1 MTKSIAKKSTT
12 GSLPPAVPLA
22 ITPTFSPW
30 THTSDDSY
38 IYQLSLVLATAT
50 GSFTC
55 LVHREDSRPPEIF
68 VVSVK
73 TRQLETDLPKYK
85 ILHRRRVR
93 TSPNEPQS
101 NLKIQISLNRS
112 VPLSRTDCRL
122 KVHLVSMSALLI
134 FQEGSPGH
142 SAVNLMT
149 SILFRQYKPLSWAD
163 IF

>member
-1 MTKSIAKKSTT
+1 MIGNAFARAFQRRGSIFRSQFEKLRHVFTRAARSLSILCTPCSEYYLPT
-12 GSLPPAVPLA
+12 G
-22 ITPTFSPW
+22 
-30 THTSDDSY
+30 Y
-38 IYQLSLVLATAT
+38 
-50 GSFTC
+50 
-55 LVHREDSRPPEIF
+55 LVHLEDRRPPEIF

-101 NLKIQISLNRS
+101 NLKIQISLCRS